1 MKNTISVGQATQGR
15 SVVTHLVDDPAI
27 ETRGPRRPT
36 RDWSNLLNGR
46 RYLVTGAGGFIGGH
60 LFRTLSDLDLDVVGT
75 VLYPEEA
82 DTLRG
87 RGYEVQ
93 VLDLASDDPWDD
105 LLQGVDVV
113 FNIAARFQETED
125 GEDVYSRVNHHG
137 ALKLARTAARVGV
150 GRFVHCS
157 TVGVHGDVKEVP
169 ATEKSPF
176 NPMDLYH
183 RTKLDGE
190 LAIQAFAASL
200 PPDGMIVT
208 VNRPAMVYGPGDQRM
223 LKLFRSIASGR
234 FRMIGSGNVLAHLG
248 FIDDQTESFL
258 LSAVGGRSAV
268 HGEAFNIASGDPLT
282 LNEVARITAATLG
295 VDLSSLK
302 IPVAPV
308 WAAAWGCEILCRPF
322 KVKPPLFRR
331 RVGFFTHNRAFD
343 VSKAEDRLGYRS
355 QWPHED
361 GIRATV
367 DWYREAGWL

>member
-1 MKNTISVGQATQGR
+1 MKPTVSARPR
-15 SVVTHLVDDPAI
+15 SDGAPRVTHLVDDPAT
-27 ETRGPRRPT
+27 EVRAPRRPT
-36 RDWSNLLNGR
+36 RDWAELLSGR

-60 LFRTLSDLDLDVVGT
+60 LFRTLSDLGLDVVGT
-75 VLYPEEA
+75 VLYEDEA
-82 DTLRG
+82 ATLRS
-87 RGYEVQ
+87 RGYEVG
-93 VLDLASDDPWDD
+93 VLDLASNEAWDG
-105 LLQGVDVV
+105 LLEGVDVV

-157 TVGVHGDVKEVP
+157 TVGVHGDVKEIP
-169 ATEKSPF
+169 ATERSPF

-200 PPDGMIVT
+200 PPDGMVVT
-208 VNRPAMVYGPGDQRM
+208 INRPAMVYGPGDQRM
-223 LKLFRSIASGR
+223 LKLFRSIASGK

-258 LSAVGGRSAV
+258 LSAVGSREDV
-268 HGEAFNIASGDPLT
+268 HAEAFNIASGDPLT
-282 LNEVARITAATLG
+282 LNEVARMTAAALD
-295 VDLSSLK
+295 VELSSLK

-308 WAAAWGCEILCRPF
+308 WAAAWGCEMLCRPF

-343 VSKAEDRLGYRS
+343 LSKAEAGLQYRS

-367 DWYREAGWL
+367 DWYREAAWL

>member
-1 MKNTISVGQATQGR
+1 MKITMSPGHATNGR
-15 SVVTHLVDDPAI
+15 GVVTHLVDDPAI
-27 ETRGPRRPT
+27 ETRPPRRPT
-36 RDWSNLLNGR
+36 RDWSELLSGR

-60 LFRTLSDLDLDVVGT
+60 LLRTLADLDLDVVGT

-82 DTLRG
+82 ETLRG
-87 RGYEVQ
+87 RGYEIQ
-93 VLDLASDDPWDD
+93 VLDLASEQPWDD

-137 ALKLARTAARVGV
+137 ALKLVRTAASAGV
-150 GRFVHCS
+150 SRFVHCS
-157 TVGVHGDVKEVP
+157 TVGVHGDVKEIP
-169 ATEKSPF
+169 ATENSPF

-190 LAIQAFAASL
+190 LAIQAFTASL

-208 VNRPAMVYGPGDQRM
+208 INRPAMVYGPGDRRM
-223 LKLFRSIASGR
+223 LKLFRSIASGK
-234 FRMIGSGNVLAHLG
+234 FRMIGSGEVLAHLG

-258 LSAVGGRSAV
+258 LSAVGGKGAV

-282 LNEVARITAATLG
+282 LNDVVHMIAAALG
-295 VDLSSLK
+295 VNLSSLR

-308 WAAAWGCEILCRPF
+308 WAAAWGCEMLCRPF
-322 KVKPPLFRR
+322 RVKPPLFRR

-343 VSKAEDRLGYRS
+343 LSKAEDRLDYRS

-361 GIRATV
+361 GVRTTV
-367 DWYREAGWL
+367 AWYRGAGWL

>member
-1 MKNTISVGQATQGR
+1 MKTDMSLGQATSGR
-15 SVVTHLVDDPAI
+15 RAVTHLVDDPAI
-27 ETRGPRRPT
+27 ETRAPRRPT
-36 RDWSNLLNGR
+36 RDWSDLLSGR

-82 DTLRG
+82 ETLRG

-93 VLDLASDDPWDD
+93 VLDLASEEPWDD

-137 ALKLARTAARVGV
+137 ALKLARTAASVGV
-150 GRFVHCS
+150 SRFVHCS
-157 TVGVHGDVKEVP
+157 TVGVHGDVKEIP
-169 ATEKSPF
+169 ATETSPF

-190 LAIQAFAASL
+190 LAIHDWAKSL
-200 PPDGMIVT
+200 PQDGMIVT
-208 VNRPAMVYGPGDQRM
+208 INRPAMVYGPGDQRM
-223 LKLFRSIASGR
+223 LKLFRSIASGK
-234 FRMIGSGNVLAHLG
+234 FRMIGSGKVLAHLG

-268 HGEAFNIASGDPLT
+268 HGEAFNIASDEPLT
-282 LNEVARITAATLG
+282 LDEVARMTATALG
-295 VDLSSLK
+295 VELSSVK

-308 WAAAWGCEILCRPF
+308 WAAGWVCEMLCRPL

-343 VSKAEDRLGYRS
+343 LAKAETRLQYRS
-355 QWPHED
+355 QWPHEE
-361 GIRATV
+361 GIQATV
-367 DWYREAGWL
+367 DWYRSAGWL

>member
-1 MKNTISVGQATQGR
+1 MKASTSAAPSPER
-15 SVVTHLVDDPAI
+15 EARATHLVDDPAI
-27 ETRGPRRPT
+27 ETRAPRRPS
-36 RDWSNLLNGR
+36 RDWPDLLSGR

-60 LFRTLSDLDLDVVGT
+60 LFRTLWDLDLDVVGT

-82 DTLRG
+82 TTLRG
-87 RGYEVQ
+87 RGYEVE
-93 VLDLASDDPWDD
+93 VLDLASDAPWDE
-105 LLQGVDVV
+105 LIEGVDVV

-125 GEDVYSRVNHHG
+125 AEDVYSRVNHHG
-137 ALKLARTAARVGV
+137 ALKLAREAARVGV

-157 TVGVHGDVKEVP
+157 TVGVHGDVKEIP
-169 ATEKSPF
+169 ATENSPF

-183 RTKLDGE
+183 RTKLAGE
-190 LAIQAFAASL
+190 LAIRDFAATL
-200 PPDGMIVT
+200 PPDGMVVT
-208 VNRPAMVYGPGDQRM
+208 MNRPAMVYGPGDRRM

-234 FRMIGSGNVLAHLG
+234 FRMIGSGRVLAHLG

-258 LSAVGGRSAV
+258 LSAVRPRESV

-282 LNEVARITAATLG
+282 LNRVADLVAGALG
-295 VDLSSLK
+295 VRLSSLR

-308 WAAAWGCEILCRPF
+308 WAAAWGCELLCRPF
-322 KVKPPLFRR
+322 NVKPPLFRR

-343 VSKAEDRLGYRS
+343 LSKAEGRLQYRS

-367 DWYREAGWL
+367 DWYRGAGWL